1 MTGVIFIFPV
11 LFLSDNIIKVNWR
24 QNVEFNPFSEIITD
38 INVDN
43 IKVIINNAYL
53 KEQKWKVSLIT
64 HTVLQ
69 IIVVSVYKKSNSG
82 ISVLW
87 KDENDEQLSISQ
99 FLQWIKSGVRQT
111 WTPGYSRGSVRC
123 LVGVSSLL
131 GFRLLRYF
139 LDFQQNS
146 YKIIK

>member
-87 KDENDEQLSISQ
+87 KDENDEQ
-99 FLQWIKSGVRQT
+99 
-111 WTPGYSRGSVRC
+111 
-123 LVGVSSLL
+123 
-131 GFRLLRYF
+131 
-139 LDFQQNS
+139 
-146 YKIIK
+146 